1 MLQPGTRLGP
11 YEVISFLAKGGM
23 GEVYVARD
31 HRLDR
36 DVAIKILADQQLN
49 SVDSM
54 ARFEREAK
62 ALAALSHP
70 NILTIYDIGNE
81 NHVLFVVMELLNGR
95 SLRSLIHDGSITG
108 KDVRNISISIAEG
121 LAAAHSK
128 GIIHR
133 DLKPENIF
141 VTADGRIKIL
151 DFGLARIKGDV
162 QQKILNDINSNNEQ
176 PTTSWATQ
184 TGSLVGTIPY
194 MSPEQIRGK
203 SIDAR
208 SDIFATGVLL
218 YEMATGIH
226 PFSGKN
232 MGEVITNILKKPVS
246 PPQLLHQELSPN
258 VESTISRCLQK
269 NPEDRFQTADQ
280 LLHELQSLNLSSE
293 IKTTSKRKILSWAV
307 LSIVVTLGILAI
319 FFFVSQQKNKPV
331 RSIAILPFVNRSNG
345 MASEYL
351 SDGITDQI
359 IGDISR
365 IENLRVMASSTVF
378 AYKGQQM
385 NPRKIGM
392 ELNVDVV
399 ASGSIASQG
408 ETLIVQAELVRV
420 SDGSVLWSDQYRS
433 PRSDI
438 LEVQSNVSSKISENL
453 RIELTGEQIKKVSEK
468 MTDNP
473 EAYELY
479 LWGRALWKKFS
490 PEDLRKSIE
499 YFQRA
504 IEKDPE
510 YSLAW
515 AGLSDAYGAMA
526 TNGWIL
532 PSEGF
537 TLSKT
542 AALKAITLKPEL
554 AEGHNALGA
563 THFFYDRDWSRAE
576 KEFQQAIRLNSNY
589 ADGYC
594 VYSYLLSSQGRG
606 KEGIAKARKAVE
618 LDPLNLKSLNDLA
631 YALYS
636 AREFDEALA
645 QTNKVLEMDANY
657 EPALNAQV
665 YVYSAKGMHDLAIES
680 GLKALKV
687 SRESPIE
694 LAALGYAY
702 GVAGKKVEAE
712 GILKLLSEKAERKVE
727 YVSDFY
733 FGHVYAGLGQ
743 KEQAFRWLLKACQNW
758 QGDWGML
765 FINSAYSDSLKHDPR
780 FAELLSCMKF

>member
-1 MLQPGTRLGP
+1 MLPPGTRLGP

-23 GEVYVARD
+23 GEVYSARD

-36 DVAIKILADQQLN
+36 DVAIKILGEQQLN

-70 NILTIYDIGNE
+70 NILTIYDVGKE
-81 NHVLFVVMELLNGR
+81 NHVSFVVMELLKGE
-95 SLRSLIHDGSITG
+95 SLRSLIGTRSISAN
-108 KDVRNISISIAEG
+108 DVRNISISIAEG

-133 DLKPENIF
+133 DLKPENILI
-141 VTADGRIKIL
+141 TTDGRIKIL
-151 DFGLARIKGDV
+151 DFGLARIRGDV
-162 QQKILNDINSNNEQ
+162 PAEILKTIASTSEH
-176 PTTSWATQ
+176 PTESWSTQ

-203 SIDAR
+203 SVDER

-218 YEMATGIH
+218 YEMATGIY

-232 MGEVITNILKKPVS
+232 MDEVITNILKMPAKPL
-246 PPQLLHQELSPN
+246 QLSHPELSRN
-258 VESTISRCLQK
+258 LELTISRCLAK
-269 NPEDRFQTADQ
+269 NPDDRFQTANQ
-280 LLHELQSLNLSSE
+280 LLKDLRSLTTPSE
-293 IKTTSKRKILSWAV
+293 IKTSKRRSTLWAV
-307 LSIVVTLGILAI
+307 SAIVLILGILGI
-319 FFFVSQQKNKPV
+319 FFSIPQQKTEPV
-331 RSIAILPFVNRSNG
+331 QSIAILPFVNRSIG
-345 MASEYL
+345 VDSEYL
-351 SDGITDQI
+351 SDGITDRI
-359 IGDISR
+359 ISDISR
-365 IENLRVMASSTVF
+365 IENLRVMASSSVF
-378 AYKGQQM
+378 AYKGKPM
-385 NPRKIGM
+385 DPRKIGK

-399 ASGSIASQG
+399 ASGSIASHG
-408 ETLIVQAELVRV
+408 KNLIVQVELIRV
-420 SDGSVLWSDQYRS
+420 SDGSVMWADQYRS
-433 PRSDI
+433 FRSDI
-438 LEVQSNVSSKISENL
+438 LEVQSKVSSGISENL
-453 RIELTGEQIKKVSEK
+453 KLKLTGQQIERVTQQ
-468 MTDNP
+468 MTNNP

-479 LWGRALWKKFS
+479 LWGRALWRKFS
-490 PEDLRKSIE
+490 PEDLRKSAE
-499 YFQRA
+499 YFKRA

-526 TNGWIL
+526 TNGWIA
-532 PSEGF
+532 PPEGF
-537 TLSKT
+537 SMSKT
-542 AALKAITLKPEL
+542 AALKAIALKPEL

-563 THFFYDRDWSRAE
+563 IFFFYDRDWKRAE

-589 ADGYC
+589 ADAYC
-594 VYSYLLSSQGRG
+594 LYSYLLSSQGRG
-606 KEGIAKARKAVE
+606 KDGVAKARKAVE

-636 AREFDEALA
+636 AREFDEALK

-665 YVYSAKGMHDLAIES
+665 YVFSGKGMHELAIQS

-687 SRESPIE
+687 SNGSSIE
-694 LAALGYAY
+694 LATLGYAY
-702 GVAGKKVEAE
+702 GVAGKKKEAE
-712 GILKLLSEKAERKVE
+712 EILKRLNEKAEGKVE

-733 FGHVYAGLGQ
+733 FGHIYAGLGE
-743 KEQAFRWLLKACQNW
+743 KDQAFRWLLKACQNW

-765 FINSAYSDSLKHDPR
+765 FINSAYSDSLRSDPR
-780 FAELLSCMKF
+780 FTELISCMKF

>member
-23 GEVYVARD
+23 GEVYIARD

-36 DVAIKILADQQLN
+36 DVAIKILGDQQVN

-81 NHVLFVVMELLNGR
+81 NNLLFVVMELLNGQ
-95 SLRSLIHDGSITG
+95 SLRSLIHDRSITA

-141 VTADGRIKIL
+141 ITTDGRIKIL
-151 DFGLARIKGDV
+151 DFGLARFKGDV
-162 QQKILNDINSNNEQ
+162 QQKLLNEISTVTEQ
-176 PTTSWATQ
+176 ANKSWTTQ

-203 SIDAR
+203 SIDVR
-208 SDIFATGVLL
+208 SDIFASGVLL

-232 MGEVITNILKKPVS
+232 MDEVITNILKKPLS
-246 PPQLLHQELSPN
+246 PPQFLHPELSADM
-258 VESTISRCLQK
+258 ESTINRCLQK
-269 NPEDRFQTADQ
+269 NPDDRFQTANQ
-280 LLHELQSLNLSSE
+280 LLDALRTLDLTSE
-293 IKTTSKRKILSWAV
+293 IKTRNKTKPLSWIA
-307 LSIVVTLGILAI
+307 LPVVIIFGILG
-319 FFFVSQQKNKPV
+319 FFFYTSQQKNTPIH
-331 RSIAILPFVNRSNG
+331 SIAVLPFENRNSN
-345 MASEYL
+345 ASEYL

-359 IGDISR
+359 ISDISR
-365 IENLRVMASSTVF
+365 IKNLRVMASSTVF
-378 AYKGQQM
+378 AYKGKQM
-385 NPRKIGM
+385 SPRKIGT

-399 ASGSIASQG
+399 ASGSIANQG
-408 ETLIVQAELVRV
+408 DTLVVQAELVRV
-420 SDGSVLWSDQYRS
+420 SDGSVLWADQYRS
-433 PRSDI
+433 SRSDI
-438 LEVQSNVSSKISENL
+438 LEIQSKVSSKISENL
-453 RIELTGEQIKKVSEK
+453 KLELTGEQIKRVSEK
-468 MTDNP
+468 MTNNP

-479 LWGRALWKKFS
+479 LWGRALWRKFS

-499 YFQRA
+499 YFRRA

-563 THFFYDRDWSRAE
+563 THFFYDRDWNQAE
-576 KEFQQAIRLNSNY
+576 KELQRAIILNSNY

-606 KEGIAKARKAVE
+606 KEGVAQARKAVE

-636 AREFDEALA
+636 AREFDEALK
-645 QTNKVLEMDANY
+645 QTNRVLEMDANY

-680 GLKALKV
+680 GLKARKV
-687 SRESPIE
+687 SNESAIE
-694 LAALGYAY
+694 LATLGYAY
-702 GVAGKKVEAE
+702 GVAGKKKEAE
-712 GILKLLSEKAERKVE
+712 EILKLLGEKAERKVE

-733 FGHVYAGLGQ
+733 FGHVYTGLGE